1 MKKLIP
7 LILIIIIISSSAK
20 SQRNYSQSDY
30 NLYVDNLGRGLISQ
44 KDLKLIIS
52 CKKNKIKNGVKQ
64 GRIEQVVVRGE
75 IKFLDDFKYIPD
87 IEKSL
92 LVEADISSKE
102 IMKETGE
109 FFIFVGNYVDGIKQ
123 GEFKLFKGFNS
134 SNGQTELGLLASINY
149 LNDTINGN
157 LTFINKDLRL
167 SYIEEEQNYTTVL
180 MSQNKISDQKIQIFP
195 KRSEFIFFKNNNLDS
210 GYINKYYF
218 KKLNSPGEYNL
229 TFFHKDRYDGFDNN
243 GKTILRVSNG
253 NKFLEINNELDF
265 DNLKCVG
272 VCVTK
277 DRYTTF
283 SINDSK
289 FTGFINCYYLN
300 DSLNYSINTT
310 NGQIDIWTD
319 LAIDKKIKILRFPD
333 FPEIKFDLFNLLRG
347 SMFLSD
353 EANLSIEQYNTG
365 YFKIA
370 EIKNMS
376 FSNLDGYGR
385 SKNILTWSEKN
396 PFSIDY
402 KIGEHIF
409 RTESWD
415 KISSIYL
422 RMQFTNFNLNG
433 NVLNSSDMVKN
444 KEAIKRIEEEKEY
457 KRIFGIKDDDAVV
470 SCAFC
475 KKTYVKKN
483 GEAIKV
489 AVCNSTSILCL
500 NANGIP
506 CEWTFCSMKCTNDFQ
521 CSQCAQSKAYRSNC
535 R

>member
-180 MSQNKISDQKIQIFP
+180 MSQNKISDQ
-195 KRSEFIFFKNNNLDS
+195 
-210 GYINKYYF
+210 
-218 KKLNSPGEYNL
+218 
-229 TFFHKDRYDGFDNN
+229 
-243 GKTILRVSNG
+243 
-253 NKFLEINNELDF
+253 EL
-265 DNLKCVG
+265 G
-272 VCVTK
+272 
-277 DRYTTF
+277 
-283 SINDSK
+283 
-289 FTGFINCYYLN
+289 G
-300 DSLNYSINTT
+300 
-310 NGQIDIWTD
+310 
-319 LAIDKKIKILRFPD
+319 
-333 FPEIKFDLFNLLRG
+333 
-347 SMFLSD
+347 
-353 EANLSIEQYNTG
+353 
-365 YFKIA
+365 
-370 EIKNMS
+370 
-376 FSNLDGYGR
+376 
-385 SKNILTWSEKN
+385 
-396 PFSIDY
+396 
-402 KIGEHIF
+402 
-409 RTESWD
+409 
-415 KISSIYL
+415 
-422 RMQFTNFNLNG
+422 
-433 NVLNSSDMVKN
+433 
-444 KEAIKRIEEEKEY
+444 
-457 KRIFGIKDDDAVV
+457 
-470 SCAFC
+470 
-475 KKTYVKKN
+475 
-483 GEAIKV
+483 
-489 AVCNSTSILCL
+489 
-500 NANGIP
+500 
-506 CEWTFCSMKCTNDFQ
+506 
-521 CSQCAQSKAYRSNC
+521 
-535 R
+535 

>member
-1 MKKLIP
+1 MKNLIT
-7 LILIIIIISSSAK
+7 LILLIIISSSAK

-30 NLYVDNLGRGLISQ
+30 NSYVDNLGRGLISQ

-52 CKKNKIKNGVKQ
+52 CNKNKIKNGIKQ
-64 GRIEQVVVRGE
+64 GRIEQVVVKGE
-75 IKFLDDFKYIPD
+75 IKFLDEFKYIPD

-92 LVEADISSKE
+92 SVEADISLKE
-102 IMKETGE
+102 IIKEEGK
-109 FFIFVGNYVDGIKQ
+109 FLIFVGNYVDGIKQ
-123 GEFKLFKGFNS
+123 GEFKLIEVKNEAKHLGGDNY
-134 SNGQTELGLLASINY
+134 ELITRLCLVASINY
-149 LNDTINGN
+149 LNDSINGN
-157 LTFINKDLRL
+157 LTFINKDLRFGDFH
-167 SYIEEEQNYTTVL
+167 EEKNYTTVL
-180 MSQNKISDQKIQIFP
+180 MSQNKISDQKIQIP
-195 KRSEFIFFKNNNLDS
+195 KSLDFVVFKNNNLDS
-210 GYINKYYF
+210 GYFFNKYYY

-229 TFFHKDRYDGFDNN
+229 TFFHDINNPEN

-253 NKFLEINNELDF
+253 NKFLEKENKVWDD

-289 FTGFINCYYLN
+289 FTGFINCYYFN

-319 LAIDKKIKILRFPD
+319 FAIEKKIKILRFPD
-333 FPEIKFDLFNLLRG
+333 FPEIKFDLFNLLNGR

-353 EANLSIEQYNTG
+353 KDNLSIEQYNTG

-376 FSNLDGYGR
+376 FSNLDDYGR
-385 SKNILTWSEKN
+385 SKNILTWSKKN

-402 KIGEHIF
+402 KIGGHIF
-409 RTESWD
+409 RTESWG
-415 KISSIYL
+415 
-422 RMQFTNFNLNG
+422 QFTNFDLNG
-433 NVLNSSDMVKN
+433 NVLNSSDIVKN
-444 KEAIKRIEEEKEY
+444 KEAIKRIEDEKTY
-457 KRIFGIKDDDAVV
+457 KRIAGIKDDDAVV

-475 KKTYVKKN
+475 KKSLVKKN
-483 GEAIKV
+483 GITIQVAICSSKEIR
-489 AVCNSTSILCL
+489 CWNP
-500 NANGIP
+500 NGFP
-506 CEWTFCSMKCTNDFQ
+506 CEWTFCNVKCSNDFQ
-521 CSQCAQSKAYRSNC
+521 CAECANSNAYRANC